1 MKKIT
6 YLFLLLS
13 LVTFGQGPW
22 LFNTDGNVE
31 GWGKTGG
38 AATSG
43 AFGGYYQFDPTNAN
57 PTLTN
62 TSITVDGTTHKFVKI
77 VLRNTS
83 DYPNLRIRFAT
94 IADNTLPASP
104 SNSDL
109 ITVSQTMTT
118 ADATFKTY
126 YFDLTSYPEW
136 GDIADGDSGIEQY
149 FAIRFGGGTTSV
161 VDDFIYIDEIS
172 FLTAL
177 PTPTTTW
184 DGSSWDNGAPTSLTY
199 DAIFDGPYDGSEL
212 LDLTAN
218 NVTINNNVVLKK
230 TFQVYGDLT
239 VNSGK
244 ILDLQRDETNGFT
257 PGTIVQR
264 GNLIVNGTV
273 VGHETGSVIRINGS
287 GTTQEISG
295 SGTVSVA
302 QLTLIANKSLSTLI
316 PVDVVSA
323 LKLNAG
329 NTTLITN
336 DNLTLKSL
344 PNKTALA
351 DAPTGTTITG
361 DVTVER
367 YIPSA
372 ANRGWRAI
380 AMPVKNGTAPNTVF
394 ANWQNNGMV
403 SSTHGVE
410 IWGPTGSNTDPANTS
425 TGLAFGTSNSLLQY
439 TGTTT
444 GALWQGVI
452 DTKSATISDSNLPKP
467 YLLFVSGPFANGTGN
482 ITTGEAA
489 TTLVAKGALVQ
500 GDQTYNSI
508 VDTKHTLIGNP
519 FASQVNIEAAIDN
532 ATDLVP
538 AYWVWDPNL
547 ATTGA
552 YVTYDTSVGA
562 YNNTTGS
569 YADSALNGIIQSGQ
583 AFFVK
588 AQSGSTGN
596 FTILESYKDTN
607 ASSAS
612 NTNNV
617 FRSSTTSTNLF
628 GSLRVGLYKNS
639 QGVWNGYDGTLVSFN
654 SLSSNTIDNN
664 DILKFNNASENIAF
678 NTNEVAIASEHRNL
692 PVANDV
698 LPLKVWNTS
707 ISNYKLSISTQDFVN
722 SNNLTAY
729 LVDSFTNTSTQF
741 PLDGSIFEYV
751 FNVTSDANSTGE
763 RFVIQFGTVL
773 SNDNFAL
780 NELVVYPNPAN
791 DIIQI
796 SGSTSTQFN
805 YSIFNVLGQKVL
817 NGNFNQTNSI
827 ALNALTNGV
836 YIIEIRDENNQSQTV
851 KFIKK

>member
-22 LFNTDGNVE
+22 LFNTDGDVE
-31 GWGKTGG
+31 GWTKFN
-38 AATSG
+38 S
-43 AFGGYYQFDPTNAN
+43 
-57 PTLTN
+57 
-62 TSITVDGTTHKFVKI
+62 TSITSSGGVLVFTLSNSNSQGLVSPSASTVNAVTHKFLKVR
-77 VLRNTS
+77 LRNQSTVFDKLTFRAFTGATFSNTNALQSLTTNQNTS
-83 DYPNLRIRFAT
+83 SQFIDYIVDLSGNSEWNDIQETVFQLRFA
-94 IADNTLPASP
+94 
-104 SNSDL
+104 
-109 ITVSQTMTT
+109 ITTGTNPGSEIIEI
-118 ADATFKTY
+118 D
-126 YFDLTSYPEW
+126 
-136 GDIADGDSGIEQY
+136 DIE
-149 FAIRFGGGTTSV
+149 
-161 VDDFIYIDEIS
+161 

-184 DGSSWDNGAPTSLTY
+184 NGSSWDNGAPTSLTY

-212 LDLTAN
+212 LNLTAN
-218 NVTINNNVVLKK
+218 NVIINDNVVFRK
-230 TFQVYGDLT
+230 TFQVYGTMT
-239 VNSGK
+239 VNTGNT
-244 ILDLQRDETNGFT
+244 LDLQRDEANGFT

-264 GNLIVNGTV
+264 GNLVVNGTV
-273 VGHETGSVIRINGS
+273 TGHETGSVLRINGS
-287 GTTQEISG
+287 GTQEISG
-295 SGTVSVA
+295 SGTVTVA
-302 QLTLIANKSLSTLI
+302 QLTLVANKTLSTLI

-741 PLDGSIFEYV
+741 PLDGSIFEYA
-751 FNVTSDANSTGE
+751 FNVTSDANSSGE

-796 SGSTSTQFN
+796 SGLTSTQFN